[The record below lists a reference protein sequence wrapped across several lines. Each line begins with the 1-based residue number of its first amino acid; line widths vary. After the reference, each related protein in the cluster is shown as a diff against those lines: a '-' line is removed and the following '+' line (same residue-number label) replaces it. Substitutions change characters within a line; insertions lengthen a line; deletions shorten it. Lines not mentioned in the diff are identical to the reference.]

1 MLKKHFH
8 TVDGR
13 KYMNCRIGVATS
25 DNVVVNQHFGRADK
39 FLIVDV
45 DGDDMAIT
53 EERYVKP
60 VCDGGEHDDNRLDV
74 NAELLGDC
82 DYLLVSKIGN
92 GAQAV
97 LESKGI
103 EVYEIPD
110 FIEDAI
116 TKLLAYVEIQN
127 LIQ

>member
-1 MLKKHFH
+1 
-8 TVDGR
+8 
-13 KYMNCRIGVATS
+13 MNCRIGVATS

-45 DGDDMAIT
+45 KDDDMSIT

-60 VCDGGEHDDNRLDV
+60 VCDGGEHDDNRLDE
-74 NAELLGDC
+74 NAELLRDC

-92 GAQAV
+92 GALSV

-103 EVYEIPD
+103 QAYEIPD
-110 FIEDAI
+110 FIDNAV
-116 TKLLAYVEIQN
+116 TRLLAYVEIQN
-127 LIQ
+127 LI